1 MFGLFM
7 HLASTAKCPAWHAIG
22 RSLAACWFVFRLR
35 LLCVTCSG
43 PLLCR
48 AGTVISLVTPGEAF
62 VVRKLARRLNIA
74 IDEAELAAGT
84 FRRVD
89 SH

>member
-1 MFGLFM
+1 M
-7 HLASTAKCPAWHAIG
+7 
-22 RSLAACWFVFRLR
+22 
-35 LLCVTCSG
+35 
-43 PLLCR
+43 
-48 AGTVISLVTPGEAF
+48 ISLVTPGEAF

-89 SH
+89 SQ